1 MSTLECSWEEFK
13 QRTMEFHL
21 AAPTLA
27 LDELDNAFKALSLSY
42 LGMREDMWQNS
53 AAIALKFAA
62 RTFVIREAELEHGS
76 RNN

>member
-1 MSTLECSWEEFK
+1 MSTLACSWQEFK

-21 AAPTLA
+21 AAPTLNQ
-27 LDELDNAFKALSLSY
+27 DELDNAFKALSLSY

-62 RTFVIREAELEHGS
+62 RTLILRELELES
-76 RNN
+76 